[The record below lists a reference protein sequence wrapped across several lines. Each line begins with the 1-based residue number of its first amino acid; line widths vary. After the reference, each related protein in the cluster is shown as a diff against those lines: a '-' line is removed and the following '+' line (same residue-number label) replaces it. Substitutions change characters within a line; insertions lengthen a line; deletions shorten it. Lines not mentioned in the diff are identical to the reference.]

1 MRGVTG
7 QKRNVCSKFAPHSLF
22 SLSVQFSLCSSNAG
36 EMDAPLRPAFFTC
49 AERKSQYFV
58 TACWLHYH
66 TNAAKSRG
74 CLWRGLRGVLCGV
87 RIVASNFGPY
97 KVKIQSG
104 LPSPNIAY

>member
-36 EMDAPLRPAFFTC
+36 EMDAPLRSAFFTC
-49 AERKSQYFV
+49 VERKSQYFV

-66 TNAAKSRG
+66 TNASKSR
-74 CLWRGLRGVLCGV
+74 VVCGEDCEECFV
-87 RIVASNFGPY
+87 V
-97 KVKIQSG
+97 SG
-104 LPSPNIAY
+104 LWQAILGPTK